1 MSGTTGLSPVSLYVS
16 YAAHETTRAQAA
28 LKSNPEAAALIAYF
42 KKQAPGITSPDALLK
57 NYKVLSLVLGAFNL
71 QGSVSDTAILRQL
84 LTQNPSSSY
93 SLAQRLGNPQYQLFA
108 NALSNWNPSPFS
120 STAGINQLVSAY
132 TTNQFEQS
140 ANQQAPGLANALEFT
155 REASSLKSVAA
166 VQSDAN
172 LLSVAV
178 TGLGLPLQ
186 NFEELGFDQQTAIL
200 QKKLNVA
207 DLQKPSYVQH
217 LVESYLVQQPSAGS
231 GEPAAG
237 STASLFS
244 DGTDTSGAGV
254 LAILDPSAGTSG
266 SDGSTGSGSS
276 ALSLFA

>member
-1 MSGTTGLSPVSLYVS
+1 MSGTTGISPITLYVN

-28 LKSNPEAAALIAYF
+28 LKANPQATALIAYF
-42 KKQAPGITSPDALLK
+42 KKEAPSITSPSALLK

-71 QGSVSDTAILRQL
+71 QGSANDTAVLRQL
-84 LTQNPSSSY
+84 LTQNPASSS

-108 NALSNWNPSPFS
+108 NALSNWSPSPFS
-120 STAGINQLVSAY
+120 TTAGINQLVSAY

-186 NFEELGFDQQTAIL
+186 NFEELSFDQQTSIL

-217 LVESYLVQQPSAGS
+217 LVESYLVQQPSADS

-244 DGTDTSGAGV
+244 DDTDTSGAGV
-254 LAILDPSAGTSG
+254 LAILDPSASTTDSG
-266 SDGSTGSGSS
+266 STSSGSS

>member
-1 MSGTTGLSPVSLYVS
+1 MSGTTGLSPITLYVS

-28 LKSNPEAAALIAYF
+28 LKSNPEATALIAYF
-42 KKQAPGITSPDALLK
+42 KKEAPSITSPSALLK

-71 QGSVSDTAILRQL
+71 QGSVNDTAVLRQL
-84 LTQNPSSSY
+84 LTQNPKSSS

-120 STAGINQLVSAY
+120 TIAGINQLVSAY

-140 ANQQAPGLANALEFT
+140 TNQQAPGLANALEFT

-166 VQSDAN
+166 VQSDAH

-186 NFEELGFDQQTAIL
+186 NFEELSFDQQTSIL

-207 DLQKPSYVQH
+207 NLQKPSYVQH
-217 LVESYLVQQPSAGS
+217 LVESYLVQQPSADS

-254 LAILDPSAGTSG
+254 LAILDPSASASG
-266 SDGSTGSGSS
+266 SGSTDSGSS

>member
-1 MSGTTGLSPVSLYVS
+1 MSGITGLSPVTLYVS
-16 YAAHETTRAQAA
+16 YAANETTRAQAA
-28 LKSNPEAAALIAYF
+28 LKSNPEATALIAYF
-42 KKQAPGITSPDALLK
+42 KKEAPSINSPDALLK
-57 NYKVLSLVLGAFNL
+57 NYKVLSVVLGAFNL
-71 QGSVSDTAILRQL
+71 QGSVKDTAILRQL
-84 LTQNPSSSY
+84 LTQNPSSSS
-93 SLAQRLGNPQYQLFA
+93 SLAQRLGNAQYQLFA

-120 STAGINQLVSAY
+120 TTAGINQIVSSY

-140 ANQQAPGLANALEFT
+140 ANQQQSGLSNALEFT

-166 VQSDAN
+166 VQSDVN

-186 NFEELGFDQQTAIL
+186 NFEELSFDQQTTLL

-217 LVESYLVQQPSAGS
+217 LVESYLVQQPSASS

-244 DGTDTSGAGV
+244 DDTDTSGAGL
-254 LAILDPSAGTSG
+254 LAILDPSA
-266 SDGSTGSGSS
+266 SDSSSSTDSS
-276 ALSLFA
+276 SVALSLFA